1 MVTIVGKIDLEND
14 ARKKV
19 KLFKIKIIEILNK
32 HKTNTFPLGMILHEI
47 STIKNDVKK
56 AFPKYNIP
64 EEERKNENDKFDWHH
79 FFEDNFAT
87 EFEIEK
93 DAKGSNGKT
102 SDILHYHPEKD
113 APKETIVE
121 NNITETKPIETEI
134 IIQSEDSSLESK
146 TENTTEPMQIDFS
159 KDKIEEGMTK
169 DKTIEPIATSETT
182 SDFETK
188 KSNEK
193 KEQTSK
199 MSQKKINELLKTLIE
214 ELNTGLY
221 EKERSIRLN
230 LLAILAGESTF
241 MLGEPGTAKSLVA
254 RRISE
259 AFEEPKD
266 ENEIKFFDYLM
277 NQFSTP
283 EEIFGPVSIQELKG
297 DKYVRKTEKYLPKAQ
312 FAFLDEIWK
321 ANPAI
326 QNALLTILNEKIFK
340 NGVKTENVPLIGF
353 MSASNELPEKGKGL
367 DAIFDRFL
375 VRILEKPISNAENF
389 RSMISAGKN
398 TQAKISKKL
407 TKKIIDHIS
416 KKAESIE
423 ITDECFD
430 VIESIRKAL
439 TNKSQSIED
448 ESEKYIISDRRWKKI
463 ANLMRVSAYCNN
475 RKETDLMDAS
485 LIANCIWSTE
495 TQEIDAKIIVKET
508 IENYGLKCS
517 TNFAN
522 LQSEYNKFKKKV
534 DNTFF
539 EVKKEGGD
547 FKTEVINGIKFYIV
561 TNEKGEKHNISVEN
575 QRGYPI
581 YYYIDGKKDIRG
593 KYDND
598 KFISEE
604 YDYTIKGYPTFTIER
619 KPTTHKLVRNIFF
632 RTNPEEG
639 KKIAKKFNKTE
650 YQPLHKSF
658 ENELKSIDMQLKD
671 CNEKLGDNIFAD
683 TNYYLPIITEKLTDS
698 KVKLNDLIAKLEAQ
712 KERYDIY

>member
-1 MVTIVGKIDLEND
+1 
-14 ARKKV
+14 
-19 KLFKIKIIEILNK
+19 
-32 HKTNTFPLGMILHEI
+32 
-47 STIKNDVKK
+47 
-56 AFPKYNIP
+56 
-64 EEERKNENDKFDWHH
+64 
-79 FFEDNFAT
+79 
-87 EFEIEK
+87 
-93 DAKGSNGKT
+93 
-102 SDILHYHPEKD
+102 
-113 APKETIVE
+113 
-121 NNITETKPIETEI
+121 
-134 IIQSEDSSLESK
+134 
-146 TENTTEPMQIDFS
+146 
-159 KDKIEEGMTK
+159 
-169 DKTIEPIATSETT
+169 
-182 SDFETK
+182 
-188 KSNEK
+188 
-193 KEQTSK
+193 
-199 MSQKKINELLKTLIE
+199 
-214 ELNTGLY
+214 
-221 EKERSIRLN
+221 
-230 LLAILAGESTF
+230 
-241 MLGEPGTAKSLVA
+241 
-254 RRISE
+254 
-259 AFEEPKD
+259 
-266 ENEIKFFDYLM
+266 
-277 NQFSTP
+277 
-283 EEIFGPVSIQELKG
+283 
-297 DKYVRKTEKYLPKAQ
+297 
-312 FAFLDEIWK
+312 
-321 ANPAI
+321 
-326 QNALLTILNEKIFK
+326 
-340 NGVKTENVPLIGF
+340 
-353 MSASNELPEKGKGL
+353 
-367 DAIFDRFL
+367 
-375 VRILEKPISNAENF
+375 
-389 RSMISAGKN
+389 
-398 TQAKISKKL
+398 
-407 TKKIIDHIS
+407 
-416 KKAESIE
+416 
-423 ITDECFD
+423 
-430 VIESIRKAL
+430 
-439 TNKSQSIED
+439 
-448 ESEKYIISDRRWKKI
+448 
-463 ANLMRVSAYCNN
+463 MRVSAYCNN

-485 LIANCIWSTE
+485 LIADCIWSTE

-508 IENYGLKCS
+508 IENYSLKCS